1 MAIPQGEQSPQSAPL
16 SARRKLGIY
25 REFSKSG
32 IVTLVLISVLGGYL
46 TGQSFELPFVSS
58 HLLITLLSILLLA
71 SGSSALNQWQEREI
85 DAKMPRTAN
94 RPLPS
99 GRLSSTEAL
108 TFIFVCITLG
118 LLLLFRDSTE
128 LGLLGLSA
136 VLSYNGLYTLWWKRR
151 MPFAAVPGAIPGA
164 LPILMG
170 HVAASRDLASPGGWY
185 LFAILFFWQ
194 MPHFWVLAL
203 KFRED
208 YREGEIPTLPV
219 SLGEH
224 ITRKQI
230 TVWGLAYIGISL
242 MAPLFIPV
250 GNIYLL
256 GTVLVGLWVAWEL
269 FRFWLHP
276 EGKSWLRFF
285 LSINFS
291 LIAYITFVVVDL
303 WFVHLIPSLTR

>member
-1 MAIPQGEQSPQSAPL
+1 
-16 SARRKLGIY
+16 
-25 REFSKSG
+25 
-32 IVTLVLISVLGGYL
+32 
-46 TGQSFELPFVSS
+46 
-58 HLLITLLSILLLA
+58 
-71 SGSSALNQWQEREI
+71 
-85 DAKMPRTAN
+85 
-94 RPLPS
+94 
-99 GRLSSTEAL
+99 
-108 TFIFVCITLG
+108 
-118 LLLLFRDSTE
+118 
-128 LGLLGLSA
+128 
-136 VLSYNGLYTLWWKRR
+136 

-170 HVAASRDLASPGGWY
+170 HVAATRDPWNPGGWY

-208 YREGEIPTLPV
+208 YREGDIPTLPV

-242 MAPLFIPV
+242 MAPFFIPV
-250 GNIYLL
+250 GNIYLIAA
-256 GTVLVGLWVAWEL
+256 VLVGLWVALEL
-269 FRFWLHP
+269 FRFWLKP

-291 LIAYITFVVVDL
+291 LVAYIAAIVSDL